1 MTGAMVPM
9 GPPLGPVVSVDPA
22 SFCTRHAP
30 GSCLEM
36 IVAVN
41 GCMADL
47 TFQELCGQGPER
59 RNPAWPGNATA
70 KLAELGCPRCF
81 LERRRQ

>member
-1 MTGAMVPM
+1 MSGAMIPM
-9 GPPLGPVVSVDPA
+9 VPVVSVNPA

-30 GSCLEM
+30 RSCLDM
-36 IVAVN
+36 IAAVN
-41 GCMADL
+41 GCVADL
-47 TFQELCGQGPER
+47 TFKELCGAEPGR
-59 RNPAWPGNATA
+59 RNPAWIGNATA